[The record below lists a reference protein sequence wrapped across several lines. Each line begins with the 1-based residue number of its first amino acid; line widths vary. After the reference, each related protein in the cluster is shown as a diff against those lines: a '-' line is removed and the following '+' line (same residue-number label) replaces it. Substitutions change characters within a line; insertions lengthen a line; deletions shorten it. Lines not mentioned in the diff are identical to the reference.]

1 MLENTILYIF
11 LAVFLVSLTAFSGVL
26 FLSFKDKT
34 LKKIL
39 PLLIALS
46 TGSLLGGVFIHLLPK
61 LNEMNN
67 GNFEKLSML
76 ILVGII
82 LFYIIE
88 KFLHWHHHHI
98 PEESQDCNSCEEIE
112 KIQKIKPVGYM
123 ILFSDGFHNFLDG
136 VMIAS
141 TFMIDVRV
149 GVITTI
155 IVLLHEIP
163 QEIGDFGVLLHA
175 GFSKTKAL
183 LFNFLSGITAVL
195 GAGITIL
202 FTKYVGDFNL
212 ELTAIAGGGFLYIAM
227 VDLIPELH
235 THKHS
240 KKTLILEFLFVL
252 IGILLMFG
260 VHFIKHLFE

>member
-88 KFLHWHHHHI
+88 KFLH
-98 PEESQDCNSCEEIE
+98 
-112 KIQKIKPVGYM
+112 
-123 ILFSDGFHNFLDG
+123 
-136 VMIAS
+136 
-141 TFMIDVRV
+141 
-149 GVITTI
+149 
-155 IVLLHEIP
+155 
-163 QEIGDFGVLLHA
+163 
-175 GFSKTKAL
+175 
-183 LFNFLSGITAVL
+183 
-195 GAGITIL
+195 
-202 FTKYVGDFNL
+202 
-212 ELTAIAGGGFLYIAM
+212 
-227 VDLIPELH
+227 
-235 THKHS
+235 
-240 KKTLILEFLFVL
+240 
-252 IGILLMFG
+252 
-260 VHFIKHLFE
+260 